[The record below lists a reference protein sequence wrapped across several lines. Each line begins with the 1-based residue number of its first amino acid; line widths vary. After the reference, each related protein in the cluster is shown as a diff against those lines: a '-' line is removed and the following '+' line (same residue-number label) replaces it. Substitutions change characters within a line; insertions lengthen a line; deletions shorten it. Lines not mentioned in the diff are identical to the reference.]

1 MKRVLLSGVLP
12 TLAVTTLLCGT
23 ALAFPG
29 TSDDAVSGAARLD
42 AEHVVSEHGHPGE
55 AFFSP
60 LLIAGPEPR
69 SAVQRRLRPGRGF
82 LTPRQEPSSADSPY
96 GHPGDAFVP
105 DSEKPSTLDEP
116 NPRSPVERRLRP
128 GSGFSPL

>member
-29 TSDDAVSGAARLD
+29 TSDSADSGAARLEVD
-42 AEHVVSEHGHPGE
+42 LEGSEHGHPGE

-60 LLIAGPEPR
+60 LEIAGPEPR

-82 LTPRQEPSSADSPY
+82 LTPRQDPSSADSPY

-105 DSEKPSTLDEP
+105 DSEKPSTLDERD
-116 NPRSPVERRLRP
+116 PRSTVERRLRP
-128 GSGFSPL
+128 GTGFSPL